1 MSRSRNQTPPDERI
15 ICNKAFKEILA
26 SQLVAILAGLGAGIL
41 LAFYTKHLLLLPGML
56 IIIPGFL
63 ALRGNITGP
72 LAARISSGLFL
83 GVINPR
89 TIETKI
95 VKENT
100 LASFFLTIVVCLILG
115 VTAYLLTALLF
126 DASVP
131 VLLLIPLIA
140 GILAN
145 AISIPLTLFFT
156 FYFFRK
162 GHDPNN
168 IMGPFVTSTGD
179 VISTL
184 ALFITLMIL

>member
-1 MSRSRNQTPPDERI
+1 MSLTAKPYEERTI
-15 ICNKAFKEILA
+15 FNKAFKEILV
-26 SQLVAILAGLGAGIL
+26 SQLIAIVAGLVAGTL
-41 LAFYTKHLLLLPGML
+41 LAFYTEKLLLLPGML

-63 ALRGNITGP
+63 ALRGNISGP

-83 GVINPR
+83 GVIKPD
-89 TIETKI
+89 TMETKI
-95 VKENT
+95 VRGNT
-100 LASFFLTIVVCLILG
+100 YASFFLTVVVCLILG
-115 VTAYLLTALLF
+115 VVAYLLTYYVFEAN
-126 DASVP
+126 VP
-131 VLLLIPLIA
+131 VLLIIPLLA
-140 GILAN
+140 GLLAN

-184 ALFITLMIL
+184 ALLITILLV